1 MNRTTGL
8 ALLSI
13 GAILSFA
20 VNVHPWFISPQI
32 VGLVL
37 MLTGIAGLCIS
48 QRGTGWF
55 ERQLETI
62 RQLLARDE
70 ELTPG
75 DRVPLNDLLVVPGVP
90 GASAPPSGRPGS
102 EG

>member
-1 MNRTTGL
+1 MKKTTGL

-20 VNVHPWFISPQI
+20 VTVHPWFISPQI

-62 RQLLARDE
+62 RELLARDE
-70 ELTPG
+70 VLATG
-75 DRVPLNDLLVVPGVP
+75 DRVPLNDLLVPGVT
-90 GASAPPSGRPGS
+90 GASAQPAGRPGS